1 MSNCAINNGINNED
15 GVAGVLGDE
24 LVGVEDGKGTGKA
37 RTGNEAKGSGVVSG
51 VMDGG
56 GVDCDDLGGDDHF
69 CSDCDCLGGDNSPGE
84 SCGSTSILFKVRK
97 YCLSLLL

>member
-37 RTGNEAKGSGVVSG
+37 RAGRNAAFQLFLLVVMRRKGVEWCQG
-51 VMDGG
+51 
-56 GVDCDDLGGDDHF
+56 
-69 CSDCDCLGGDNSPGE
+69 
-84 SCGSTSILFKVRK
+84 
-97 YCLSLLL
+97 